1 MLPMVNR
8 VALVVRPREPYAA
21 WANAVD
27 DEAEYDLA
35 VHRNEPEVFLLP
47 VWAADD
53 LDAAIAEHW
62 KAIFEQE
69 LEAWCTDDTAW
80 PRKRTLAMFRDW
92 FEVGLAEPVWD
103 LATEELERDD
113 P

>member
-27 DEAEYDLA
+27 EEAEYDLA
-35 VHRNEPEVFLLP
+35 LHRNEPEVFLLP

-53 LDAAIAEHW
+53 LGAAIAEHW
-62 KAIFEQE
+62 KVIFEQE
-69 LEAWCTDDTAW
+69 LEAWCTNEKAW
-80 PRKRTLAMFRDW
+80 PRKRTLAMFREW

-103 LATEELERDD
+103 LGVDD
-113 P
+113 LAADE